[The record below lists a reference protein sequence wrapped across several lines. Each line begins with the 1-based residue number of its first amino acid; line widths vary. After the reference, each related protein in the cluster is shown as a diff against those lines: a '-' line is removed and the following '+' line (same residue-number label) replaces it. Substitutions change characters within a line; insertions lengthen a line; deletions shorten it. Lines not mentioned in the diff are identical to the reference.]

1 MNEIT
6 KKNEEKELK
15 ISNKHFEILLK
26 ICLIIGIIVV
36 SGFIIYYVLTP
47 EPGSVNFGIL
57 NEDQEAG
64 PYPTEASVNETIFFY
79 VTVENYLNRDFTFRV
94 EILKGDNNTI
104 VTSSGSFNATS
115 YFNTTKTTILHN
127 QFWMSEML
135 NVSFSQPGAKQR
147 IIIEFWEITSS
158 GIEKYWDMVYL
169 ILTILP

>member
-6 KKNEEKELK
+6 KKNEKKELK

-26 ICLIIGIIVV
+26 ICLIIGIIIV
-36 SGFIIYYVLTP
+36 SGFIIYYVFTP
-47 EPGSVNFGIL
+47 ESGYVTFGIL
-57 NEDQEAG
+57 DENQETD
-64 PYPTEASVNETIFFY
+64 YPTEASINETIFFY

-135 NVSFSQPGAKQR
+135 NVSFSQPGADQR
-147 IIIEFWEITSS
+147 IIIEFWEIPSS
-158 GIEKYWDMVYL
+158 GIEKYWEDL
-169 ILTILP
+169 HLWLTILP